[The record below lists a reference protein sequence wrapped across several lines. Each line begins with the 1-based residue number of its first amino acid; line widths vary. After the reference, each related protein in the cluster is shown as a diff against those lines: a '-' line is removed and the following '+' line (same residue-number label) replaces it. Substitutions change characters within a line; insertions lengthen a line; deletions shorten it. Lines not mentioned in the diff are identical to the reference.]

1 MKHGVGYVFLRII
14 IWKIRLSPRKVAL
27 FLASIFGKLAFR
39 FLRKDRKIALKNLE
53 IAFPDKSLEEREKLA
68 RETFRQSA
76 MNLFDAMRTRKNVL
90 SEPPIWEIEGAEYFE
105 KFHEDYGGGVVITG
119 HIGCFE
125 LIPGIWKRL
134 GYKIAVVGRR
144 LYDERVDRLLI
155 KQRESMGIVNVPS
168 DANPRVIARLIREG
182 YFVGFLM
189 DTFTESVDGIQS
201 RFFGRETR
209 TISGPIALARLMG
222 RPVLPM
228 AIYRREKYGF
238 LLKVLPPMEIN
249 KTADK
254 NADIADGVLRANAI
268 LEKMI
273 LDRPDQWI
281 WYHDRFRDVK
291 SPFA

>member
-1 MKHGVGYVFLRII
+1 M
-14 IWKIRLSPRKVAL
+14 
-27 FLASIFGKLAFR
+27 ASIFGKLAFR